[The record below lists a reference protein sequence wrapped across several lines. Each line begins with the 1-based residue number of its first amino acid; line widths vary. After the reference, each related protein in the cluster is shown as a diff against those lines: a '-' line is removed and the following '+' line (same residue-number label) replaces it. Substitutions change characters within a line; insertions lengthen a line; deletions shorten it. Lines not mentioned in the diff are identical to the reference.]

1 MEPYFT
7 FSKNERIGAVTIGI
21 IITILL
27 VVLNVDNRVGLPD
40 PFVIEESKY
49 LIDTQDSVC
58 IKSKYSF
65 KKDTV
70 LYFKFNPNEF
80 SQTQWEK
87 FDFSPKQAK
96 AIVKYKIKIG
106 GFKKKSDLKKVYVID
121 EKKYLELEPYI
132 SIPSVNKELIV
143 ESHIGVAES
152 ETSVIAVELLELNS
166 ASKDDL
172 IKLKGIGEFT
182 AKGIIQ
188 YKTKLGGYHSVDQLL
203 EVYGVSPENLV
214 RIKGQIS
221 IDKTNLTK
229 INVNKLSIS
238 DLKKHPYISWTI
250 ASKII
255 DKRLGGKLIDLSFL
269 KEEGLMSAK
278 ELNLLLPYITF

>member
-1 MEPYFT
+1 MKPYFT

-96 AIVKYKIKIG
+96 AIVKYKIKDG
-106 GFKKKSDLKKVYVID
+106 R
-121 EKKYLELEPYI
+121 
-132 SIPSVNKELIV
+132 
-143 ESHIGVAES
+143 HRVA
-152 ETSVIAVELLELNS
+152 AC
-166 ASKDDL
+166 
-172 IKLKGIGEFT
+172 
-182 AKGIIQ
+182 
-188 YKTKLGGYHSVDQLL
+188 
-203 EVYGVSPENLV
+203 
-214 RIKGQIS
+214 
-221 IDKTNLTK
+221 
-229 INVNKLSIS
+229 
-238 DLKKHPYISWTI
+238 
-250 ASKII
+250 
-255 DKRLGGKLIDLSFL
+255 
-269 KEEGLMSAK
+269 
-278 ELNLLLPYITF
+278 LNLNMNSLTL